1 MSGDEG
7 PPRGRGLSRRWFLG
21 LGAAGIVG
29 GAAGFL
35 LTRGEEE
42 LQLPSGLILAGGV
55 KGATYLQ
62 VGTDLAAAI
71 ESLAPETTVEV
82 RVTGASVANLK
93 LLNSGEADIGFSALD
108 AAAVDQGV
116 LNRRITGISRIYES
130 YVQLMVPAD
139 SEIDSLADLE
149 GKRVSVGASNSGTE
163 FTTTLMLKT
172 AGITLG
178 VQENMGQN
186 PASAALK
193 EGTLDAAFSATGLPT
208 PSIERLAQEMPLRL
222 VSIGAYYP
230 MLERAI
236 PHVYAYASIPAGTYT
251 NTAETSTI
259 AIPNALLAREGL
271 PEDVV
276 TLVTKAV
283 LSDSSTVFWEHA
295 VTKNISRAQAG
306 KLGTVEMNPVAKSWL
321 DAY

>member
-1 MSGDEG
+1 
-7 PPRGRGLSRRWFLG
+7 
-21 LGAAGIVG
+21 
-29 GAAGFL
+29 
-35 LTRGEEE
+35 
-42 LQLPSGLILAGGV
+42 
-55 KGATYLQ
+55 
-62 VGTDLAAAI
+62 
-71 ESLAPETTVEV
+71 
-82 RVTGASVANLK
+82 
-93 LLNSGEADIGFSALD
+93 
-108 AAAVDQGV
+108 
-116 LNRRITGISRIYES
+116 
-130 YVQLMVPAD
+130 
-139 SEIDSLADLE
+139 
-149 GKRVSVGASNSGTE
+149 
-163 FTTTLMLKT
+163 
-172 AGITLG
+172 
-178 VQENMGQN
+178 
-186 PASAALK
+186 
-193 EGTLDAAFSATGLPT
+193 
-208 PSIERLAQEMPLRL
+208 MPLRL